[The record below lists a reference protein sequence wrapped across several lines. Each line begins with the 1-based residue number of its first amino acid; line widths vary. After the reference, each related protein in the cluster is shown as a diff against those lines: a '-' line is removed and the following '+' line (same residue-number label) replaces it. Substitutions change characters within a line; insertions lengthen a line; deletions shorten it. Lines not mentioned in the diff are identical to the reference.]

1 MTAGLAGVRPRGI
14 LLLGLLALEMLA
26 AALVGPTAIA
36 PWAVLSALGHPNSTS
51 VIAAIVWQVRLP
63 RIVGA
68 AFVGAALGLSGA
80 ILQALLRNP
89 LADPYLIGTSAGAGL
104 GATVAEIAVPQLG
117 LMPLGAFVG
126 AALAVLAA
134 SSASRMRGAGSVTI
148 VLVGY
153 ALSVVLG
160 AVTSLL
166 LAFDHA
172 ALLSVYFW
180 FLGGLGGVTWLQ
192 ILTLAAVIGP
202 GLGVGVYY
210 RRELDALAMGEA
222 QAYYLGVDVQRT
234 RIVLLMLAG
243 LTTAVAVAA
252 SGLIGF
258 VGLVAPHVARRLF
271 GASHDRSLVASAAG
285 GAGFLVLAD
294 TVARS
299 LPFGEVPVG
308 IITALIG
315 GPFFIWLILRTDR
328 RRSP

>member
-271 GASHDRSLVASAAG
+271 GASHNRSLVASAAG

>member
-26 AALVGPTAIA
+26 AVLVGPTAIA

-271 GASHDRSLVASAAG
+271 GASHNRSLVASAAG